1 MVLGC
6 LMPVGHSNMQLVAWS
21 EGVGLGLFIG
31 IREKKYGQ
39 ILIFQKI

>member
-1 MVLGC
+1 
-6 LMPVGHSNMQLVAWS
+6 MPIWYSNMQLVAWS
-21 EGVGLGLFIG
+21 EGVGSGLFIG